1 MPSERVESRHPAHEP
16 KRILLNDP
24 SASQLSTSIRNS
36 FLPEIKP
43 SSQKRY
49 QSFEIDDNLVKK
61 HIPYLREQERKINE
75 VLEKKSCDWSTLSS
89 HPKFKLKSTERK

>member
-24 SASQLSTSIRNS
+24 SASQLSTGIRNS